1 MHKTELRQAIRNSK
15 RQHTAGELGAMSIA
29 AANRVASHPRFLSAK
44 TVMLYCSLADEVD
57 TALLMAAG
65 TGKTIVLPRVTGP
78 ATMEL
83 RLFTGPQSLAEAHS
97 T

>member
-1 MHKTELRQAIRNSK
+1 MHKSELRQAIRNSK

-29 AANRVASHPRFLSAK
+29 AANRVAAHPRFLSAK

-83 RLFTGPQSLAEAHS
+83 RLFT
-97 T
+97 